1 MRELRNLKDHKE
13 EGKSKTTNEDLNA
26 DFFSN
31 KMDLN
36 YAIKKHIKEHE
47 ICCCQRGTLHN
58 ESMKFVLKADQEH
71 KNMKLF
77 ENRAKGELIELYKKN
92 LLDNISYIYDER
104 FLIGR
109 NKDIQRI
116 VQNLCGLYN

>member
-1 MRELRNLKDHKE
+1 
-13 EGKSKTTNEDLNA
+13 
-26 DFFSN
+26 
-31 KMDLN
+31 MDLN
-36 YAIKKHIKEHE
+36 YAIKKNIKEHE
-47 ICCCQRGTLHN
+47 ICCCQRGKLHN

-77 ENRAKGELIELYKKN
+77 ENRAKGELIELYKTN

-116 VQNLCGLYN
+116 VQNLGGLYN